1 MLFALAGSSQRGAM
15 GTFLAVIGITLALA
29 GWKLTGEV
37 ASEYFAN
44 YVVDQNDLG
53 ASTGQP
59 RSIPPAAAPAAATPH
74 GPAPT
79 MPVLLAAVRGGAQI
93 AAAPAPA
100 AVPAPQPAPPSAA
113 SDAAPAPAAAD
124 ADAGSEDPLLSLIG
138 DTPHRRPDGT
148 VFLPIAA
155 QHVFGLRTVI
165 GQRVSVPTTV
175 EMPGRVVTNPSTGHL
190 IQPAQ
195 EGFVEPAGTGMPF
208 AGQKVRQGEL
218 LARLV
223 PALSTVERAQL
234 DIRIQEL
241 TNNIDLARRR
251 MARIEEVLL
260 VRYRANRIEQMR
272 VEIDGMRRQ
281 LAILRATVDQPV
293 ELRAQTDGILSS
305 VNASAGQFVEAGQT
319 IFEIVDPS
327 RLWVAAAAF
336 EPGIHERL
344 VGASAVTTDGR
355 ALALRFVGGGLE
367 LRSQALPL
375 NFEIVGAAGNLTVAT
390 PVTVVVQ
397 VEGPGVT
404 GLRIPREAVTRTS
417 DGRQIVWERRAA
429 ESFVAHHVSVVPVD
443 AASVLVTSPIA
454 ASARIVTAGVATLGQ
469 IQ

>member
-1 MLFALAGSSQRGAM
+1 M

-59 RSIPPAAAPAAATPH
+59 RSIPPAAAPAAATAH
-74 GPAPT
+74 GPAPA

-93 AAAPAPA
+93 AATPAPA
-100 AVPAPQPAPPSAA
+100 DPPAPQPAA
-113 SDAAPAPAAAD
+113 SESSTQAPATAAPEAS
-124 ADAGSEDPLLSLIG
+124 AGSEDPLLSLIG

-195 EGFVEPAGTGMPF
+195 EGFVQPVGAGLPF
-208 AGQKVRQGEL
+208 AGQKVRRGEL

-281 LAILRATVDQPV
+281 LAILRGTVDQPI

-327 RLWVAAAAF
+327 RLWVSAAAF

-344 VGASAVTTDGR
+344 VGASAMTTDGR

-375 NFEIVGAAGNLTVAT
+375 NFEIVGPAGNLTVAT

-417 DGRQIVWERRAA
+417 DGRQLVWERRAA